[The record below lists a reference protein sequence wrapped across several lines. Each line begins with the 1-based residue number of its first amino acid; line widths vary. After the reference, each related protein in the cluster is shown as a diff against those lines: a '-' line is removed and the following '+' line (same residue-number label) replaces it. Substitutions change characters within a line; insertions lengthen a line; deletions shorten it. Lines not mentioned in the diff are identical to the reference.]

1 MGVWCRTG
9 DRSLSFNNTQCF
21 YSSKD
26 DDYPCR
32 YAIMKC
38 HSEKI
43 VSDDSWEHSR
53 IELLPINTDGYS
65 PVVLDGAENYRVLG
79 VLRHVIS
86 D

>member
-1 MGVWCRTG
+1 
-9 DRSLSFNNTQCF
+9 
-21 YSSKD
+21 
-26 DDYPCR
+26 
-32 YAIMKC
+32 MKC

-65 PVVLDGAENYRVLG
+65 TVVLDGAENYRVLG